1 MIKRTGAEI
10 LNFIEN
16 ESLNVYQIAL
26 ASDIR
31 VGTVYKILR
40 GETPKP
46 RQPTLDII
54 KSAFNKKLIEVE
66 SNYHLAKLK
75 RDTEG
80 VYFDFEPVN
89 KEDPEA
95 EERMAFMR
103 DDPDLGEEAIQII
116 RDQLGKYTPGQR
128 DSLFKILDLL
138 EETPPEKRDEIL
150 RAVDAIVRVS
160 RGK

>member
-1 MIKRTGAEI
+1 MRKRAGDEI
-10 LNFIEN
+10 LEFLDN
-16 ESLNVYQIAL
+16 ESLNVNQIVQEADMRP
-26 ASDIR
+26 A
-31 VGTVYKILR
+31 TVYA
-40 GETPKP
+40 TFTANTAKP
-46 RQPTLDII
+46 RQTTLDII
-54 KSAFNKKLIEVE
+54 KNAFNRKLEELDSEYRLIR
-66 SNYHLAKLK
+66 LK